1 MNEKIEKLKASIE
14 HDRDRI
20 KVLQESITQ
29 KEKKL
34 RQLELSEVMGK
45 LNTIKTDRMDVL
57 GIVEAIQ
64 NRDLEMLMTL
74 MEGDAD
80 DERGNQS
87 ADKLG
92 V

>member
-14 HDRDRI
+14 HDRERI
-20 KVLQESITQ
+20 KVLQESIAQ

-34 RQLELSEVMGK
+34 HQLELSEVMGK

-64 NRDLEMLMTL
+64 NRDLESLMTL

>member
-14 HDRDRI
+14 HARDRI

>member
-14 HDRDRI
+14 RDQQRI

-34 RQLELSEVMGK
+34 HQLELSEVMGK

-64 NRDLEMLMTL
+64 NRDLESLMTL